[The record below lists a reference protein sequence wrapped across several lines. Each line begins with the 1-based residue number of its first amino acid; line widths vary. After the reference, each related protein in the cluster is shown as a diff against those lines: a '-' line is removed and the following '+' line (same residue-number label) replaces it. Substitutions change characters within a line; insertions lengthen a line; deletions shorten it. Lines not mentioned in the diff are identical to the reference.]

1 MVKYIYN
8 SDLFSPEYEEYML
21 CHQVNCQGRM
31 GSGVALQVKNK
42 YPNVFSEYHFLCNRF
57 NNGEYGTCSRT
68 SLLGFCLTCNTN
80 RKTPIAN
87 LFAQDTY
94 GYDGKQYTDE
104 AAFQDAFI
112 RACENVRAYMAI
124 NGNIKGI
131 VLPYKIGC
139 CRGGADWNIISKII
153 EDIANEHNVDVLI
166 VSNQPEGM

>member
-1 MVKYIYN
+1 MIKYIYN

-31 GSGVALQVKNK
+31 GSGVAFQVKNK
-42 YPNVFSEYHFLCNRF
+42 YPNVFSEYNKHYKMHIVCCND
-57 NNGEYGTCSRT
+57 RT
-68 SLLGFCLTCNTN
+68 SSLLGDCLICYTN
-80 RKTPIAN
+80 RKAPIAN
-87 LFAQDTY
+87 MFAQDIY

-112 RACENVRAYMAI
+112 KACEYI
-124 NGNIKGI
+124 TEHTDIKGI

-139 CRGGADWNIISKII
+139 CRGGADWTIISKII
-153 EDIANEHNVDVLI
+153 EDIANEHNVDVII

>member
-42 YPNVFSEYHFLCNRF
+42 YPNVFSEYQSLS
-57 NNGEYGTCSRT
+57 ETCRSRT
-68 SLLGFCLTCNTN
+68 GLLGSCLICNTT
-80 RKTPIAN
+80 RKAPIAN
-87 LFAQDTY
+87 LFAQDIY

-104 AAFQDAFI
+104 TAFRHAFI
-112 RACENVRAYMAI
+112 KACEFVRDYMDHMI
-124 NGNIKGI
+124 NASIKGL

-139 CRGGADWNIISKII
+139 CRGGADWNVVSKII
-153 EDIANEHNVDVLI
+153 EDIANENNVDVLI

>member
-1 MVKYIYN
+1 MIKYIYN
-8 SDLFSPEYEEYML
+8 SDLFSPEYEDYML

-42 YPNVFSEYHFLCNRF
+42 FPNVFKEYYVLYKTYININR
-57 NNGEYGTCSRT
+57 YKT
-68 SLLGFCLTCNTN
+68 SSDLLGFCHICNTD
-80 RKTPIAN
+80 RKTPIVN

-94 GYDGKQYTDE
+94 GYDGKQYTDV

-112 RACENVRAYMAI
+112 KACEYVTERRET
-124 NGNIKGI
+124 IKGL

-153 EDIANEHNVDVLI
+153 EDIANENNVDVLI